1 MKHSLLVFVGK
12 HSKSTLIVI
21 LLITAFFLY
30 HAAFLHLDADY
41 NSLMNETGKGVSYQG
56 GSGEYMDQQGS
67 ALVEI
72 FIPETM
78 VLDTTSLG
86 SHLVASAEVEPPM
99 PEDNLAYSTSYLV
112 MVESPAL
119 FEAETLNRITTVMQ
133 KLTDTGYLSKSFSVL
148 DFVTFEKKGSRL
160 VTVPFGSS
168 SMQNKWTEEQAQ
180 LLKQRIENDPLV
192 KNYLV
197 SENLDAMLFSFESFA
212 LTHQMEA
219 ELSNLLDEL
228 READITVSING
239 GAIITNRLMHYL
251 GRDLSILLS
260 LCFIAILTIY
270 YLSFK
275 AKRSVLLPFSMS
287 LIGIIWTFGT
297 MHLLGYSLTII
308 NIVTPCMVLNL
319 GSSYAIHVI
328 GEYYADYAKGLNPIQ
343 STQKILRTIVFA
355 CITTVIGFMSLLFS
369 KTPAL
374 REFGIAVGIGVSY
387 CAVLASTY
395 LPAMLSL
402 VVPPKQEQI
411 KTYKKGYL
419 AQLVISIDRSV
430 KHAWP
435 LLVVVFL
442 LVIIGYFATRDYI
455 PVNTNYMSYLPKKE
469 PLGETS
475 RRFAQKMGGDTPFLI
490 TVEAPEGESQ
500 FFLKS
505 GNLQDVYAFEQAV
518 QQSSDDVRHI
528 ISFASYVAFA
538 NSVYSQEEGIPESD
552 GLLNLLSRMVILMSR
567 QGQEDMGT
575 IMNPEGTKLTII
587 LQNYDAKE
595 QALGTIGS
603 AKRIE
608 DTVISLL
615 PLLPNGT
622 IVTLDGE
629 PHRSLHFSEALLSDQ
644 MKSTYASVLLV
655 FLVVLF
661 AFKSVS
667 LALYALIPII
677 SGVMANYIFMYFFQI
692 PFDMITVSFGS
703 IAVGAGIDDA
713 IHFLIRYKNKLGI
726 DDRTVESL
734 LSETIRETGR
744 PIILTTL
751 SIVGGMLMFLFA
763 SYTPVRYFGSLMSMA
778 LLNCMLS
785 TLLIM
790 PSVIRLVTFFQRKIG
805 MQTNTQ
811 RR

>member
-41 NSLMNETGKGVSYQG
+41 NSLMNETGKGVSYRG
-56 GSGEYMDQQGS
+56 GSGEYIGQQGS
-67 ALVEI
+67 ALVESI
-72 FIPETM
+72 IPETM
-78 VLDTTSLG
+78 VLDTTALG
-86 SHLVASAEVEPPM
+86 SHLVASAEVEPPL

-168 SMQNKWTEEQAQ
+168 SIQNNWTEEQAQ

-297 MHLLGYSLTII
+297 MRLLGYSLTII

-355 CITTVIGFMSLLFS
+355 CITTVIGFMSLFFS

-435 LLVVVFL
+435 LLVVVFM
-442 LVIIGYFATRDYI
+442 LVIIGYFVTRDHI

-567 QGQEDMGT
+567 QGQEEMGT

-644 MKSTYASVLLV
+644 MKSTYASVVLV

-713 IHFLIRYKNKLGI
+713 IHFLIRYKNKIGI
-726 DDRTVESL
+726 NDRTVESL

-805 MQTNTQ
+805 IQTNTQ

>member
-30 HAAFLHLDADY
+30 HAAFLRLDADY
-41 NSLMNETGKGVSYQG
+41 NSLMNETGKGVSYRG
-56 GSGEYMDQQGS
+56 GSGEYIGQQGS
-67 ALVEI
+67 ALVESI
-72 FIPETM
+72 IPETM
-78 VLDTTSLG
+78 VLDTTPLG
-86 SHLVASAEVEPPM
+86 SHLVASAEVEPPL

-168 SMQNKWTEEQAQ
+168 SIQNNWTEEQAQ

-297 MHLLGYSLTII
+297 MRLLGYSLTII

-355 CITTVIGFMSLLFS
+355 CITTVIGFMSLFFS

-435 LLVVVFL
+435 LLVVVFM
-442 LVIIGYFATRDYI
+442 LVIIGYFVTRDHI

-567 QGQEDMGT
+567 QGQEEMGT

-644 MKSTYASVLLV
+644 MKSTYASVVLV

-713 IHFLIRYKNKLGI
+713 IHFLIRYKNKIGI
-726 DDRTVESL
+726 NDRTVESL

>member
-41 NSLMNETGKGVSYQG
+41 NSLMNETGKGVSYRG
-56 GSGEYMDQQGS
+56 GSGEYIGQQGS
-67 ALVEI
+67 ALVESI
-72 FIPETM
+72 IPETM

-86 SHLVASAEVEPPM
+86 SHLVASAEVEPPL

-168 SMQNKWTEEQAQ
+168 SIQNNWTEEQAQ

-297 MHLLGYSLTII
+297 MRLLGYSLTII

-355 CITTVIGFMSLLFS
+355 CITTVIGFMSLFFS

-435 LLVVVFL
+435 LLVVVFM
-442 LVIIGYFATRDYI
+442 LVIIGYFVTRDHI

-567 QGQEDMGT
+567 QGQEEMGT

-644 MKSTYASVLLV
+644 MKSTYASVVLV

-667 LALYALIPII
+667 LALYALLPII

-734 LSETIRETGR
+734 LSETIRETGK

>member
-56 GSGEYMDQQGS
+56 GSGEYIGQQGS
-67 ALVEI
+67 ALVES

-78 VLDTTSLG
+78 VLDTTALG

-168 SMQNKWTEEQAQ
+168 SIQNKWTEEQAQ

>member
-67 ALVEI
+67 ALVES

-78 VLDTTSLG
+78 VLDTTALG

-328 GEYYADYAKGLNPIQ
+328 GEYYTDYAKGLNPIQ